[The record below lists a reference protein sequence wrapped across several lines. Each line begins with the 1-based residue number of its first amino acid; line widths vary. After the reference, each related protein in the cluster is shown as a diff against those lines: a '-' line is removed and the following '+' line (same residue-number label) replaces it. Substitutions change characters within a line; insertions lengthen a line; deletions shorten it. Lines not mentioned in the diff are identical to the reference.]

1 MGQQE
6 NLSYNNNN
14 NNNNNSNS
22 NNNIM
27 MEKALHSHLVFLL
40 VKNDDSLE
48 FLVLYDN
55 DD

>member
-14 NNNNNSNS
+14 NDGKGATFAFSLP
-22 NNNIM
+22 
-27 MEKALHSHLVFLL
+27 AC
-40 VKNDDSLE
+40 KNDDSLE

>member
-14 NNNNNSNS
+14 NDNNNN
-22 NNNIM
+22 NNNNNG
-27 MEKALHSHLVFLL
+27 KGATFAFSLPAC
-40 VKNDDSLE
+40 KNDDSLE

>member
-14 NNNNNSNS
+14 NDNNNNDGKGATFAFSLP
-22 NNNIM
+22 
-27 MEKALHSHLVFLL
+27 AC
-40 VKNDDSLE
+40 KNDDSLE

>member
-14 NNNNNSNS
+14 NNGKGATFAFSLP
-22 NNNIM
+22 
-27 MEKALHSHLVFLL
+27 AC
-40 VKNDDSLE
+40 KNDDSLE